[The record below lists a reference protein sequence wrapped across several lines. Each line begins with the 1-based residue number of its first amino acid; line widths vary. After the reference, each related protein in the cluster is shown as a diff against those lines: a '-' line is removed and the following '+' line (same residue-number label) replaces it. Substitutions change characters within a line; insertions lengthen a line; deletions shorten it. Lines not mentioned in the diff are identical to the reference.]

1 MGTKADRR
9 ARQQKAQETV
19 LFEGKSKK
27 EQEFLKNYI
36 TGDYNMAAATM
47 TKQQRQQQQ
56 QQAAAA
62 AGATGKPIGS
72 GSTSAKYAVDA
83 TADLSSKSGSGDN
96 HDQDFPA
103 LSATSSATAGAGSAS
118 AKTLTGKKKSM
129 VVAGT
134 GGGNNIL
141 QTVLEDINA
150 KEKEAALQ
158 DELEEQAQ
166 AQQVK
171 NKLKN
176 IVKPAQDMSQLQH
189 QQQEKRASF
198 LQSSMQALG
207 MDSQVIQHVASTPS
221 TKGPITIN
229 TNKVAASSTPSMSAL
244 VANSRQEAG
253 NIQNTR
259 ASWFGGTT
267 AGSRVVPTSN
277 ASAKVGSNT
286 ATATNTANSVISP
299 RSSVKMTGGNASSA
313 GGATS
318 ALSPSSSMFAS
329 SGGTAMP
336 IDPIAMLLSPSANG
350 AAGSPDRR
358 GSMRPNVAA
367 MEPSDSNN
375 ATVNLMASHKKR
387 AQQRRASVG

>member
-1 MGTKADRR
+1 
-9 ARQQKAQETV
+9 
-19 LFEGKSKK
+19 
-27 EQEFLKNYI
+27 
-36 TGDYNMAAATM
+36 MAAATM

-56 QQAAAA
+56 QQQAAATAAA
-62 AGATGKPIGS
+62 AGKPSSNGS
-72 GSTSAKYAVDA
+72 ASAKYAVDA

-96 HDQDFPA
+96 HDHDFPA
-103 LSATSSATAGAGSAS
+103 MSVSSSATAGAGSTS

-129 VVAGT
+129 VVGGT

-158 DELEEQAQ
+158 DELDEQAQ
-166 AQQVK
+166 AQQFK

-207 MDSQVIQHVASTPS
+207 MDTQVIQHVANTPS

-244 VANSRQEAG
+244 VANSHHEAG
-253 NIQNTR
+253 SLQNTR

-267 AGSRVVPTSN
+267 ASSRVVPTSN
-277 ASAKVGSNT
+277 VSAKVGGST
-286 ATATNTANSVISP
+286 STATNTASSVISP
-299 RSSVKMTGGNASSA
+299 RSSVKMTGGSASSA

-329 SGGTAMP
+329 SGGTGTAVP

-358 GSMRPNVAA
+358 GSMRPNMAA

-375 ATVNLMASHKKR
+375 ATVNLMATHKKR